1 MIVFY
6 LLVNVSYFAVLG
18 PAGILESEAVAVV
31 RIQTDS
37 RIGRQAGRQAR
48 QAQTDRQTDRQI
60 NRQTNGQEDRKRN
73 RQCRQSGRRT
83 DI

>member
-48 QAQTDRQTDRQI
+48 QTQTDRQTDRQTDK
-60 NRQTNGQEDRKRN
+60 QTNKRTR
-73 RQCRQSGRRT
+73 RQKKKQT
-83 DI
+83 M